1 MNNKRLMLQ
10 YQEELMKSTEIK
22 TKIDELEKR
31 NKMITHALD
40 EYQNIIKD
48 LKEKNK
54 QLENSNSN
62 INCNY
67 SKYIN
72 NKIKILTIDLQF

>member
-1 MNNKRLMLQ
+1 MLQ
-10 YQEELMKSTEIK
+10 YQEELMKNTEMK

-31 NKMITHALD
+31 NNMITHALD
-40 EYQNIIKD
+40 EYQVIIKD

-62 INCNY
+62 INYNY
-67 SKYIN
+67 SK
-72 NKIKILTIDLQF
+72 